1 MTITTTMWMSDDDGN
16 RCCSLIT
23 CRLYT
28 KVYYGYAK
36 SMKLIALQTPMMDN
50 DDDDGFH
57 V

>member
-1 MTITTTMWMSDDDGN
+1 MSDDDGD
-16 RCCSLIT
+16 RCNYLIT

-36 SMKLIALQTPMMDN
+36 SLKLIALQTPMMDN
-50 DDDDGFH
+50 DDYDGFH